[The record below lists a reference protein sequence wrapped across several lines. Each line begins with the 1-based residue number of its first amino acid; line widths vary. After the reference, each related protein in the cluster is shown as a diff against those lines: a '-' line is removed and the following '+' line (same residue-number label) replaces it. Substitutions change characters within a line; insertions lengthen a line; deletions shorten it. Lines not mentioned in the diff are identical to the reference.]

1 MPHVV
6 QRCSSLGDSVGAG
19 LCSPWLLFVA
29 VHGCSWPC
37 MAAWWHCLLPIMMPC
52 GSCPASVSIHFP
64 AMCASF
70 SPLCSCHDVRAGAV
84 RQSVKREIPATLEDG
99 DTGIVPF
106 FLCIPPATASLGLM
120 SSSCVP
126 SGMYAV
132 WWCVPP
138 CGHVVWYVCR
148 QVVCAV
154 LRACRQ
160 RPKVFFISSTRSSFS
175 HVKSSTSTSRVG

>member
-19 LCSPWLLFVA
+19 LSSPWLLFVA
-29 VHGCSWPC
+29 VRGH
-37 MAAWWHCLLPIMMPC
+37 AWWHCLLPVMMPC

-64 AMCASF
+64 AMCVSS
-70 SPLCSCHDVRAGAV
+70 SPLCSCHDVRAGTV

-106 FLCIPPATASLGLM
+106 SVYTAGNRFPWADVLFLCA
-120 SSSCVP
+120 
-126 SGMYAV
+126 
-132 WWCVPP
+132 
-138 CGHVVWYVCR
+138 VWYVCR

>member
-19 LCSPWLLFVA
+19 LSSPWLLFVA
-29 VHGCSWPC
+29 VRDCSWPC
-37 MAAWWHCLLPIMMPC
+37 MAAWWHCLLPVMMPC
-52 GSCPASVSIHFP
+52 GSCPASVSIPFP

-70 SPLCSCHDVRAGAV
+70 SPLCSCHDIRAGTV

-106 FLCIPPATASLGLM
+106 SVYTAGNRF
-120 SSSCVP
+120 
-126 SGMYAV
+126 
-132 WWCVPP
+132 P
-138 CGHVVWYVCR
+138 CVWYVCR
-148 QVVCAV
+148 LVVCAA

>member
-19 LCSPWLLFVA
+19 LSSPWLLFVA
-29 VHGCSWPC
+29 VRGCSWPC
-37 MAAWWHCLLPIMMPC
+37 MAAWWHCLLPVMMPC
-52 GSCPASVSIHFP
+52 GSCPASVGIHFP

-70 SPLCSCHDVRAGAV
+70 SPLCSCHDIRAGAV

-106 FLCIPPATASLGLM
+106 SVYTAGNRFPWADVLFLCAVWYVCRLV
-120 SSSCVP
+120 CVP

-132 WWCVPP
+132 RWCVPP
-138 CGHVVWYVCR
+138 CGHVVR
-148 QVVCAV
+148 G
-154 LRACRQ
+154 R
-160 RPKVFFISSTRSSFS
+160 
-175 HVKSSTSTSRVG
+175 KSSLSLLHGRVSPM

>member
-19 LCSPWLLFVA
+19 LSSPWLLFVA
-29 VHGCSWPC
+29 MHGG
-37 MAAWWHCLLPIMMPC
+37 MVALLAARHEMPC
-52 GSCPASVSIHFP
+52 GSCPASVSIPFP

-70 SPLCSCHDVRAGAV
+70 SPLRSCHDISAGTV

-106 FLCIPPATASLGLM
+106 SVYTAGNRFPWTDVLFLC
-120 SSSCVP
+120 
-126 SGMYAV
+126 AV
-132 WWCVPP
+132 R
-138 CGHVVWYVCR
+138 YVCR
-148 QVVCAV
+148 QVVCAA
-154 LRACRQ
+154 LQACRQ

>member
-29 VHGCSWPC
+29 VRGHAWRHGGIACCPS
-37 MAAWWHCLLPIMMPC
+37 LMPC
-52 GSCPASVSIHFP
+52 GSCPASVSIPFP

-70 SPLCSCHDVRAGAV
+70 SPLCSCHDIRAGAV

-106 FLCIPPATASLGLM
+106 SVYTAGNRFPWADVLFLCAVWW
-120 SSSCVP
+120 CVP

-132 WWCVPP
+132 W
-138 CGHVVWYVCR
+138 YVCR
-148 QVVCAV
+148 LVVCAA

>member
-1 MPHVV
+1 MGHCLAMPHVV

-29 VHGCSWPC
+29 MHGG
-37 MAAWWHCLLPIMMPC
+37 MVALLAARHEMPC
-52 GSCPASVSIHFP
+52 GSCPASVSIPFP

-70 SPLCSCHDVRAGAV
+70 SPLCSCHDVRAGTV

-106 FLCIPPATASLGLM
+106 SVYTAGNRFPWADVLFLCAVRW
-120 SSSCVP
+120 CVP

-138 CGHVVWYVCR
+138 YGHVVR
-148 QVVCAV
+148 G
-154 LRACRQ
+154 R
-160 RPKVFFISSTRSSFS
+160 
-175 HVKSSTSTSRVG
+175 KSSLSLLHGRVSPM

>member
-19 LCSPWLLFVA
+19 LSSPWLLFVA
-29 VHGCSWPC
+29 VRGCSWPC
-37 MAAWWHCLLPIMMPC
+37 MAAWWHCLLPVMMPC
-52 GSCPASVSIHFP
+52 GSCPASVSIPFP

-106 FLCIPPATASLGLM
+106 SVYTAGNRFPWADVPFLCA
-120 SSSCVP
+120 
-126 SGMYAV
+126 
-132 WWCVPP
+132 
-138 CGHVVWYVCR
+138 VWYVCR
-148 QVVCAV
+148 LVECAA
-154 LRACRQ
+154 LLACCQ